1 MGVRDLCWAVRV
13 SDARSPSTHVIDNPP
28 TISADLA
35 ARVRQ
40 LVKGVVHALLD
51 DLVLDRD
58 DQVHKDCG
66 EESGG

>member
-13 SDARSPSTHVIDNPP
+13 SDARSPSPHVIDHPP
-28 TISADLA
+28 TIAADLA